1 MVFGNIESANGDGAG
16 LVVMVEDGSGTATVR
31 KLNVGE
37 YNVVATFTDE
47 DYEYISEQK
56 EFTFNVVK
64 AQSTVDVTYADG
76 EFTITLDGVASE
88 KLNESVSVLIDGVAY
103 DAQTTVNGTITFAAP
118 ELAVGKHTIEVA
130 FAGNDNY
137 LGSVDS
143 FTFDIPKGIPTIT
156 VTGDSIDE
164 GETATVTVTVK
175 DGTTGVAG
183 NAVVT
188 VNGVDYAVTIADNG
202 KGTVDIDGLAYG
214 EYPIAAKFLGN
225 DDYEAAVFDGTA
237 KVVVESDVATF
248 DIVIENIT
256 YGEGLVVIVEN
267 ATDAAGNPLN
277 GMVIGN
283 IENATGQGAGLIVYV
298 TNGKGSRTYTGLT
311 AGDYDVVATF
321 YDDDYEWFSKTKE
334 FTVNVAQAEPT
345 VGVTYADGAITI
357 TLDGVNGEKLNETV
371 TVAIDGTPVNIAA
384 VTENGTFTFTPTVAP
399 GAHLVEVEFA
409 GNFEEVATVNV
420 TVMAGE
426 TPVAGNAVVT
436 VNGVNYAVTIGAD
449 GKGFVDIE
457 NLPFGEYPIT
467 AKFLAND
474 KYEEAVYSG
483 DAKVVVNMPTDV
495 TFDLAVDDGLTTVTV
510 SDATNAAGEAID
522 GYIMG
527 VLMKDGQKVATL
539 DLGTLADGTG
549 TLALP
554 ADLDAGDYTVMVTVK
569 DGDMK
574 LTGTDEINF
583 TVEPKAAVVI
593 GDADDYAFDVTGQL
607 EINVTDVAGTPIAGT
622 VTVVIDEGIYKEIE
636 INGNT
641 VIDLTGL
648 DIGAHIVNV
657 VFTAPNYRDSEWVGG
672 FNVTKAAPIISVG
685 SEVPYGDTS
694 TVDIKVTDQAGNPI
708 TGTVIVYAS
717 WGVDGAYDV
726 VELAADG
733 TGQAAFRLDLLNG
746 PGTYDVTATYVEN
759 DKYTEAVNDTAK
771 AIVADS
777 TKMEL
782 EVTVPSDAEFG
793 EDVIITITSTDET
806 GAEVPVEKV
815 NVTINGETQELTVG
829 EDGKVNIGKLPA
841 GETTV
846 TVSVDDGKHSLATET
861 VKVNVEPAG
870 GAIVL
875 AGAED
880 YPFTGT
886 GNLVI
891 NVTDANDQPLNGTIT
906 IEIDGEPYKVEA
918 INNGH
923 LEVELKDL
931 EIGAHTA
938 EVIFTNG
945 NYLDSDFIVHFNVTK
960 ATPVISV
967 TGSSVSDGAYDVVEL
982 AADGTGQAVLRLD
995 LLNGVGTY
1003 DVTATYLENDK
1014 YTEAV
1019 NNTEKAIVTDST
1031 ELNIEVTANEPI
1043 VGQDVII
1050 TVTGTDGSGKTVTI
1064 DQVEVTIDGTTPQNP
1079 LTLLLL

>member
-1 MVFGNIESANGDGAG
+1 MTN
-16 LVVMVEDGSGTATVR
+16 MK
-31 KLNVGE
+31 KL
-37 YNVVATFTDE
+37 F
-47 DYEYISEQK
+47 
-56 EFTFNVVK
+56 
-64 AQSTVDVTYADG
+64 
-76 EFTITLDGVASE
+76 
-88 KLNESVSVLIDGVAY
+88 
-103 DAQTTVNGTITFAAP
+103 
-118 ELAVGKHTIEVA
+118 
-130 FAGNDNY
+130 
-137 LGSVDS
+137 
-143 FTFDIPKGIPTIT
+143 
-156 VTGDSIDE
+156 
-164 GETATVTVTVK
+164 
-175 DGTTGVAG
+175 
-183 NAVVT
+183 
-188 VNGVDYAVTIADNG
+188 
-202 KGTVDIDGLAYG
+202 
-214 EYPIAAKFLGN
+214 
-225 DDYEAAVFDGTA
+225 
-237 KVVVESDVATF
+237 
-248 DIVIENIT
+248 
-256 YGEGLVVIVEN
+256 
-267 ATDAAGNPLN
+267 
-277 GMVIGN
+277 
-283 IENATGQGAGLIVYV
+283 
-298 TNGKGSRTYTGLT
+298 
-311 AGDYDVVATF
+311 
-321 YDDDYEWFSKTKE
+321 
-334 FTVNVAQAEPT
+334 
-345 VGVTYADGAITI
+345 
-357 TLDGVNGEKLNETV
+357 
-371 TVAIDGTPVNIAA
+371 TPVMLN
-384 VTENGTFTFTPTVAP
+384 
-399 GAHLVEVEFA
+399 
-409 GNFEEVATVNV
+409 
-420 TVMAGE
+420 
-426 TPVAGNAVVT
+426 
-436 VNGVNYAVTIGAD
+436 
-449 GKGFVDIE
+449 
-457 NLPFGEYPIT
+457 
-467 AKFLAND
+467 
-474 KYEEAVYSG
+474 
-483 DAKVVVNMPTDV
+483 
-495 TFDLAVDDGLTTVTV
+495 V

-672 FNVTKAAPIISVG
+672 FNVTKAAPIISVTG

-960 ATPVISV
+960 ATPVVSV
-967 TGSSVSDGAYDVVEL
+967 TGSSVSYGNPSTVGITVTDEAGNPITGTVIVYASWGVDGAYDVVEL

-1079 LTLLLL
+1079 LTLDENGQVNLGPLGPGQHDIIVNVVDGTHQPASGEVTVVVKEPTILGTNITVTVTNITYGDSETITFTLEDENGAKLTGKLNVTVGDKPYEVPVDDGVGTLTLPNLAADTYPVVANFAGAGNYGPSTGTGSFNVAQLATHFEFGEMTTVAFNYLIEGRVGEWFNFTLVDANGNPVANKPVGIGNNGKIYNLTTDENGVASLQINLGKENWYTFAMSFIGDENYTAAFDIAKIVVITQNGTLVVPNKSYKATAKTKTLTATFKSSRGSLIPGVRVTFTVNGKTYAAVTDSKGVAKVNVSINKKGTYKVVAKYVGGRTYGPVTKTATLKIT